1 MYKSIVI
8 GGEKVKVKD
17 LMTKNVTTAEINSS
31 IAEVAQN
38 MKNLD
43 VGSIPVCDNNQ
54 HVVGIVTDRDIVLR
68 SVAEGS
74 NVNDTKAQ
82 EVMST
87 QIVSVS
93 PETDVHEAANIMAKQ
108 QVRRLPVV
116 ENGKLVGIVAI
127 GDFATQNIYVNEAG
141 DALSDISKPSSPMN

>member
-1 MYKSIVI
+1 M
-8 GGEKVKVKD
+8 KVKD
-17 LMTKNVTTAEINSS
+17 LMTRNVTIASTDSS
-31 IAEVAQN
+31 IAEVAQS

-43 VGSIPVCDNNQ
+43 VGSIPVCDNSKN
-54 HVVGIVTDRDIVLR
+54 VVGIVTDRDIVLR

-74 NVNDTKAQ
+74 NVKDTKAQ
-82 EVMST
+82 TVMST

-93 PETDVHEAANIMAKQ
+93 PDTDVHEAADIMAKQ
-108 QVRRLPVV
+108 QIRRLPVV

-141 DALSDISKPSSPMN
+141 DALSDISKPDGSQMR